1 MAGIWEQTMIK
12 SRYSTAE
19 SHNQNCSRESL
30 TLGDKL
36 PFAVDR
42 KIGKKSK
49 KSKSQMPR
57 HQITLMVKKVI
68 ATENIRVFH
77 TRNANASTLLR
88 KLTPVRG
95 AHRQND

>member
-42 KIGKKSK
+42 KKIGNIEKNRKVKCIDSK
-49 KSKSQMPR
+49 
-57 HQITLMVKKVI
+57 
-68 ATENIRVFH
+68 
-77 TRNANASTLLR
+77 LR
-88 KLTPVRG
+88 LW
-95 AHRQND
+95 